1 MKAALA
7 LLADRDVH
15 NFVRKLAWDIHQ
27 KYHTGTLHCRL
38 PSHISLKQPFAISNL
53 AALEG

>member
-1 MKAALA
+1 MRTAFA

-27 KYHTGTLHCRL
+27 KQRTGTRHCRL
-38 PSHISLKQPFAISNL
+38 LSHISLK
-53 AALEG
+53 